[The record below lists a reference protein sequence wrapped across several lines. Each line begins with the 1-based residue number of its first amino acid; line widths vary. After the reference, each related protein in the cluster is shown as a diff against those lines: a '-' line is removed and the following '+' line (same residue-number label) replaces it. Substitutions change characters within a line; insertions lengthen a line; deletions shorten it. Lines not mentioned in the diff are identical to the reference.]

1 MDEQIETGAALDLRW
16 RGAAKWLTQWSC
28 LGALGAVALADQVGL
43 LVAVA
48 VVAPLGIVL
57 TLLIR
62 SSLHIDQ
69 AEIRFTTTFARPLR
83 CEPTDVAGYFVENG
97 AAFEVPRRVVLV
109 LRDPDGGRDG
119 SPTVCIELTG
129 PIATTERAAQ
139 IAGALE
145 RVGVRRLD
153 NLTGD

>member
-1 MDEQIETGAALDLRW
+1 MDEQIETVEVLDLRW
-16 RGAAKWLTQWSC
+16 RGSAKWLTQWSF

-48 VVAPLGIVL
+48 VVALAGTVL

-69 AEIRFTTTFARPLR
+69 AEIRFTTTFGRPLR
-83 CEPTDVAGYFVENG
+83 CEPADVAGYFIENG
-97 AAFEVPRRVVLV
+97 AAFKAPRRVVLV

-119 SPTVCIELTG
+119 SPTACIELMGSRSTK
-129 PIATTERAAQ
+129 ERAAQ
-139 IAGALE
+139 ITAALD

-153 NLTGD
+153 DLAGA